1 MDSVRILLSWGW
13 LWSWDGG
20 GGARPG
26 NSQGGRSGDVF
37 FFPPFSWDVLT
48 GPQQGSLF
56 QYKQLKEGGEW
67 QREEIGNGGGRGV
80 WNGHRERAETEGGE
94 RPGGER
100 QTEEIEGEIE
110 REGGR
115 QRNRRRRQEEDKEK
129 ERKNNNR
136 VP

>member
-1 MDSVRILLSWGW
+1 MEEE
-13 LWSWDGG
+13 
-20 GGARPG
+20 
-26 NSQGGRSGDVF
+26 GRGQAIHREVDQEMFF
-37 FFPPFSWDVLT
+37 FFPPFSWDVLM

-80 WNGHRERAETEGGE
+80 WNGHRERAEEEGGE